1 MKKIYKY
8 GFGLL
13 LVSTFTFFNFWQVTK
28 TSCEKDT
35 AKCKEI
41 NEKRVSSLM
50 ASSVNDKRTLNSFSG
65 KNIITSEPK
74 EKIIKTTTLAILLSD
89 FKCDKC
95 QEKELERL
103 NGLKEN
109 LSKSN
114 IEIIGITTLSKKI
127 QGAIQKKTLNL
138 DFQIYWV
145 DDAKFNEISIADEYP
160 QIIYV
165 KNNIIQSGFI
175 PVPMDDEFSEMFF
188 SELLNVL
195 EEAP

>member
-1 MKKIYKY
+1 MKKIYKI
-8 GFGLL
+8 GFWTFLL
-13 LVSTFTFFNFWQVTK
+13 STITFFNFWNITK
-28 TSCEKDT
+28 NGCKKDNL
-35 AKCKEI
+35 KCIEI
-41 NEKRVSSLM
+41 NAKRITFLM
-50 ASSVNDKRTLNSFSG
+50 ASSFNDKRTLNSFSG

-103 NGLKEN
+103 NVLKEN

-127 QGAIQKKTLNL
+127 QVAIQQKTLNL

-175 PVPMDDEFSEMFF
+175 PIPMDDEFSEMFY
-188 SELLNVL
+188 SELLKEL
-195 EEAP
+195 IEES